1 MGPDM
6 LGDELCDF
14 ACRRMW
20 KQVLKQKASYSF
32 ENQHKNGSSSLHVFQ
47 PLHESVL
54 VAVGA
59 ELWIL
64 SRQRIKLAHVHQTI
78 IGQHSL
84 NPNSTDVVSARCD
97 QHICNRP
104 PENIHSSVHFLAG
117 FNFFDYFG
125 MYLLVLLQDSW
136 VTALGWAM

>member
-1 MGPDM
+1 M
-6 LGDELCDF
+6 
-14 ACRRMW
+14 
-20 KQVLKQKASYSF
+20 
-32 ENQHKNGSSSLHVFQ
+32 FQ

-78 IGQHSL
+78 IGQDGL
-84 NPNSTDVVSARCD
+84 NPNSTNVVSARCD

-104 PENIHSSVHFLAG
+104 PEIINLMTDFFNGKKLSLLWHVLAG
-117 FNFFDYFG
+117 
-125 MYLLVLLQDSW
+125 SPP
-136 VTALGWAM
+136 